1 MKRQTPLFLFITLI
15 FILSGRAATAQE
27 CFGTKIKE
35 GSGFEMTSFNGKG
48 KPTGTLHYKF
58 AQVGQEGGYTVVEI
72 EMESFSEKGK
82 SQGKQ
87 KLKMRCNGN
96 ESLIDAG
103 SLIME
108 DQRKNYDSYNMK
120 FTSQD
125 IVYPNQYNVGQTLKE
140 ASLKGSGDM
149 SGMPITL
156 EMDLT
161 DRKVMA
167 KENITVGAGTFDA
180 YKITATNK
188 VVSKTVIPVK
198 VQFETVSYR
207 APGVIWDIKSETY
220 SRGKLVGSTELTK
233 FF

>member
-1 MKRQTPLFLFITLI
+1 MKKVTPLFTLI
-15 FILSGRAATAQE
+15 ALLALWTKGQAQE
-27 CFGTKIKE
+27 CFGTKLKE
-35 GSGFEMTSFNGKG
+35 GAGFEMTSFNGKG

-58 AQVGQEGGYTVVEI
+58 ARVSQEGGYTVVEI

-82 SQGKQ
+82 PQSKQ
-87 KLKMRCNGN
+87 RLKMRCDGN

-108 DQRKNYDSYNMK
+108 DQRKTYDSYNMK

-125 IVYPNQYNVGQTLKE
+125 IVYPNQYNVGQTLKD

-149 SGMPITL
+149 SGMPMSL
-156 EMDLT
+156 EMELT
-161 DRKVMA
+161 DRKVTA
-167 KENITVGAGTFDA
+167 KEAITVGAGTFDA

-188 VVSKTVIPVK
+188 VVSKTIIPVK

-207 APGVIWDIKSETY
+207 APGVIWDVKSETY

-233 FF
+233 VF